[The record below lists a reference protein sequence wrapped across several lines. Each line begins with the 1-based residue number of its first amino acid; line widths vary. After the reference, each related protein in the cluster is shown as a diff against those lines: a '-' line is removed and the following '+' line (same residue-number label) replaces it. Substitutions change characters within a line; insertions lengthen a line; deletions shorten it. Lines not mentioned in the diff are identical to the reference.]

1 MELWQQVCL
10 VAYCSVVAILGL
22 YGFHRYLLL
31 RLFHRHQSETVIPQ
45 GHFSTLPPVTI
56 QLPLYNEFHVVE
68 RLLGAVAQIDYP
80 RERLQIQVLDDS
92 TDATR
97 EKAHQ
102 CCKQLK
108 LDGLDIH
115 YLHRAQRTGFKAG
128 ALAAGL
134 ASATGDFVLILDADF
149 VPPANL
155 LHRTI
160 HHFTDPQVGMVQTRW
175 GHLNREHSLLTR
187 IQSIFLDGHFVI
199 EHTARS
205 RSGRF
210 FNFNGTGGI
219 WRKTAI
225 VDAGD
230 WQHDTL
236 TEDLDL
242 SYRAQ
247 LAGWR
252 FLFLSDVEV
261 PGEIPVEINGFKS
274 QQHRWTKGAVQVAKK
289 LLLRIWR
296 SDVAIK
302 AKIEATFHL
311 TANVCYILMLLMAVL
326 TLPVLSIRTHLGWE
340 RLLIIDL
347 PLFSFA
353 TMAISGFYLASQ
365 RALYRDWKRQI
376 KLLPMLMA
384 MGMSLCIN
392 NTRAVIEGWIGYET
406 PFLRTP
412 KYGVTNGTHAP
423 QKPLYSSRRT
433 VLALGELG
441 MAAYFAYALH
451 QAWHTELYMGLP
463 FLLLF
468 HAGFLYTG
476 SLSSTQDWLQRLRS
490 NTPTGT

>member
-10 VAYCSVVAILGL
+10 VAYCCVVAVLGL

-31 RLFHRHQSETVIPQ
+31 RLFHRHRRDTAAPHSRFTA
-45 GHFSTLPPVTI
+45 LPPVTI

-68 RLLGAVAQIDYP
+68 RLLDAVAQIDYP
-80 RERLQIQVLDDS
+80 RDLLQVQVLDDS

-97 EKAHQ
+97 QKAQQ
-102 CCKQLK
+102 CCQRLQRS
-108 LDGLDIH
+108 GLDIH
-115 YLHRAQRTGFKAG
+115 YLHRAERTGFKAG

-134 ASATGDFVLILDADF
+134 ASATGQFVLILDADF
-149 VPPANL
+149 VPPADL
-155 LHRTI
+155 LHGTI
-160 HHFTDPQVGMVQTRW
+160 HHFTDPQIGMVQTRW

-219 WRKTAI
+219 WRKAAI
-225 VDAGD
+225 VEAGG

-289 LLLRIWR
+289 LLFRIWR
-296 SDVAIK
+296 SDAAIK
-302 AKIEATFHL
+302 AKVEATFHL
-311 TANVCYILMLLMAVL
+311 TANICYILMLLMALL
-326 TLPVLSIRTHLGWE
+326 TLPVLNIRTHLGWE

-365 RALYRDWKRQI
+365 RALYPDWKRQI

-412 KYGVTNGTHAP
+412 KYGVTNATHAP
-423 QKPLYSSRRT
+423 HKPLYSSRRT

-441 MAAYFAYALH
+441 MAAYFAYALY

-468 HAGFLYTG
+468 LTGFLYTG
-476 SLSSTQDWLQRLRS
+476 LLSSTQEWLSRMRS
-490 NTPTGT
+490 EPQPI